1 MEFIKDMYLGD
12 NIKDIKNIVKKFK
25 KKQSISNIYCICI
38 DEKSNSII
46 EIIHS
51 HEIHKEVYAN
61 KNYIV
66 IGLAQSKNEA
76 KQIVCDIIKEIYK
89 IDNELK
95 DIKSTILSLH
105 KRGENLCRY

>member
-1 MEFIKDMYLGD
+1 MEFIKDMYIGD
-12 NIKDIKNIVKKFK
+12 KLKDIKSIIKKLK
-25 KKQSISNIYCICI
+25 KKRSIINLYCICI

-66 IGLAQSKNEA
+66 IGFAQTKNEA
-76 KQIVCDIIKEIYK
+76 KEIVCNIIKEIYK
-89 IDNELK
+89 IDSELK

-105 KRGENLCRY
+105 KRGENLCKY